1 MDPHPEKR
9 PDGKYKAKF
18 DAEAYVRKHAKI
30 REAELER
37 ERAIQS
43 ERRRLVDKAVRRAE
57 AKKLEL
63 LVNDG
68 VGETWKAE

>member
-1 MDPHPEKR
+1 MDLHLEERPE
-9 PDGKYKAKF
+9 GKCRAKF
-18 DAEAYVRKHAKI
+18 DAEAYVRRHAKI

-43 ERRRLVDKAVRRAE
+43 ERRRPVDKAVRRAE

-68 VGETWKAE
+68 VGETRKAE